1 MPLASF
7 RNELLN
13 VGVRHTSSDCNG
25 DSDVLAAELI
35 VFPCL
40 SSSLSGDIAFGLVE
54 EPEHC
59 SKGPFS
65 RLLFSILKI
74 SRFDKDLQKERP
86 SKLSLVICLLV
97 NVEVLM
103 NLG

>member
-1 MPLASF
+1 MPLGSF
-7 RNELLN
+7 GNELRK
-13 VGVRHTSSDCNG
+13 VVRHTSSDCNG

-40 SSSLSGDIAFGLVE
+40 SSSLSGDNAFGLVE
-54 EPEHC
+54 EPVHC

-74 SRFDKDLQKERP
+74 SRFDKDLQNERP
-86 SKLSLVICLLV
+86 SKLSHFDFIID
-97 NVEVLM
+97 
-103 NLG
+103 